1 MRQRPVLTLEDARRM
16 LAAAEARALQL
27 QLPVSIVVVD
37 EAGEPLVL
45 TRLEGARGLTAEL
58 AIRKAR
64 CAATSQRATAFWME
78 RMGENP
84 AFADI
89 PYMCALA
96 GGMPIVYA
104 GHCLGAVGVSGATG
118 IGEDDLVA
126 EVGIAALQLK

>member
-1 MRQRPVLTLEDARRM
+1 MRNRTILTLEDARQM

-27 QLPVSIVVVD
+27 KLPVAIVIAD
-37 EAGEPLVL
+37 EAGEPLAL

-64 CAATSQRATAFWME
+64 CAATSQRTTAFWME

-84 AFADI
+84 AFASI

-96 GGMPIVYA
+96 GGVPIEHA
-104 GHCLGAVGVSGATG
+104 GHCLGAIGVSGAAAP
-118 IGEDDLVA
+118 GEDDLIA
-126 EVGIAALQLK
+126 AAGIAALPLK